1 MPLSYAELEE
11 KVLTALEEAQAE
23 PRGKPNITAIAKK
36 HGVDAQRLRRR
47 FHGKESKSTRPPTNR
62 KLTDAQEEAILTWI
76 AVLDKLELSARPAL
90 IRASANQLLFEAHTS
105 SSTRAPTVG
114 DKWVTNFL
122 GRHPELALVKQK
134 SQELLRMSHDRAT
147 CAQFFQKLKDVV
159 AKHGIVAED
168 IWNMDEI
175 GFRIGIGGSQWIVT
189 LCHSHEAR
197 VASSTSRESVTC
209 IEAVSVGGNHISPMV
224 IVAGSQHSEAWAKN
238 DLPSDTLIGVSDSGY
253 SDDILAL
260 QWIKHFAAASEK
272 LVRGKMRLLIFD
284 GHGSHCTRE
293 FLQMFLSFRRT
304 STGTRKRSMPLRG
317 QAAAI
322 STRRN
327 F

>member
-122 GRHPELALVKQK
+122 ARHPELALVKQK

-175 GFRIGIGGSQWIVT
+175 GFRIGIGG
-189 LCHSHEAR
+189 
-197 VASSTSRESVTC
+197 
-209 IEAVSVGGNHISPMV
+209 
-224 IVAGSQHSEAWAKN
+224 
-238 DLPSDTLIGVSDSGY
+238 
-253 SDDILAL
+253 
-260 QWIKHFAAASEK
+260 
-272 LVRGKMRLLIFD
+272 
-284 GHGSHCTRE
+284 
-293 FLQMFLSFRRT
+293 
-304 STGTRKRSMPLRG
+304 
-317 QAAAI
+317 
-322 STRRN
+322 
-327 F
+327 